1 MAKKKKE
8 LSLEEKLEQALVP
21 IEEQPYEVPKNWNQ
35 IYLKSVVSL
44 EDGKKISG
52 EEHKYLEVKY
62 LRGNKEPDIKDSGK
76 YVENGA
82 YVILVDGE
90 NSGEIF
96 KLSESGYMGS
106 TFKKLSISNN
116 LDTDYILYFIQQNK
130 EFLRNNKK
138 GSAIP
143 HLNKELFGQLVLS
156 LPPVEEQ
163 KRIVA
168 TIESMF
174 SKLDEAKG
182 IAEETLNSFE
192 DRRAAILH
200 KGFTGE
206 LTSSWR
212 LKYHPEDARD
222 YLTKIQEG
230 ATGISRQDFKFWKND
245 SLPDGWCE
253 SKIGNLLYFAGR
265 IGWKGLKADEYTEEG
280 PFLLSV
286 YNLNDGDEVSY
297 NRVYHIT
304 EERYEESPE
313 IMVEIGDVLLTKD
326 GAGIGK
332 LGYVKELPQKATIN
346 SSLLLIRPGE
356 AAISKYVYYI
366 LSGPNLQ
373 RIVKERITGS
383 ATPHLFQR
391 DIKEFTIPVPSIE
404 EQKKIV
410 EVIDK
415 MLEKEERARDA
426 AESVVSS
433 VDMMKKS
440 ILAKA
445 FRGELG
451 TNIESEE
458 SSIELLKSIFQEV

>member
-21 IEEQPYEVPKNWNQ
+21 VDEQPYEVPENWNQ

-44 EDGKKISG
+44 GDGEKIAG

-76 YVENGA
+76 YVEDGD

-163 KRIVA
+163 KRIVKA
-168 TIESMF
+168 IESMF
-174 SKLDEAKG
+174 AKLDEAKE

-212 LKYHPEDARD
+212 EKRQPEDAAK
-222 YLTKIQEG
+222 YLAKIQEE

-245 SLPDGWCE
+245 SLPIGWCE

-286 YNLNDGDEVSY
+286 
-297 NRVYHIT
+297 
-304 EERYEESPE
+304 
-313 IMVEIGDVLLTKD
+313 
-326 GAGIGK
+326 
-332 LGYVKELPQKATIN
+332 
-346 SSLLLIRPGE
+346 
-356 AAISKYVYYI
+356 
-366 LSGPNLQ
+366 
-373 RIVKERITGS
+373 
-383 ATPHLFQR
+383 
-391 DIKEFTIPVPSIE
+391 
-404 EQKKIV
+404 
-410 EVIDK
+410 
-415 MLEKEERARDA
+415 
-426 AESVVSS
+426 
-433 VDMMKKS
+433 
-440 ILAKA
+440 
-445 FRGELG
+445 
-451 TNIESEE
+451 
-458 SSIELLKSIFQEV
+458 